1 MRNILKVVGSAG
13 SVALLLSGAAM
24 AAAPPFVAW
33 TVNKSGA
40 ITGSPCGAGA
50 IVGNGFIQCSVTL
63 GAVAGVGGIEHIVTI
78 IAEPVNGFVAGDLTV
93 VPRAD
98 LAFHS
103 QDLVRIGAGAGAGGV
118 ASTMGIKDT
127 VTNPGTAFGT
137 TAEILTGWAATHVS
151 PLLKSRATLTLD
163 LAAPGTVNNGFL
175 SNFSVTADSLLATPT
190 RNEAT
195 ALVIGQTVQLEG
207 GVLSI
212 DRQRFVLRNQPVV
225 GVITNYTI
233 AGGAAGPANVL
244 TVAAPAAGAA
254 IPTIQGLWIG
264 QSLGTTTTSPIGDDF
279 AVQRLSNLG
288 GGASSVTT
296 RTSLVSTAPVDWG
309 TGGVFFAQF
318 GAAPTF

>member
-33 TVNKSGA
+33 TVNKAGS

-50 IVGNGFIQCSVTL
+50 IIGNGFIQCTL
-63 GAVAGVGGIEHIVTI
+63 QIGGIEHIATI
-78 IAEPVNGFVAGDLTV
+78 IAEPVGGFVAGDLAV

-103 QDLVRIGAGAGAGGV
+103 QDLVRIGAGAGAGGL

-127 VTNPGTAFGT
+127 LTNVGTTFGT
-137 TAEILTGWAATHVS
+137 TAEVLTGWAAAHVS

-163 LAAPGTVNNGFL
+163 LAAPGAANTNNGFL
-175 SNFSVTADSLLATPT
+175 STFSVTADSLVSAPLV
-190 RNEAT
+190 NVAT
-195 ALVIGQTVQLEG
+195 ALSIGQTVGLEG
-207 GVLSI
+207 GALSI

-225 GVITNYTI
+225 APGITAYTI
-233 AGGAAGPANVL
+233 AGGAATNNTL
-244 TVAAPAAGAA
+244 TVAVPAAGVTP
-254 IPTIQGLWIG
+254 PTIQGLWIG
-264 QSLGTTTTSPIGDDF
+264 QSLGTTTATPIGDDF
-279 AVQRLSNLG
+279 AVQRLSNLA
-288 GGASSVTT
+288 GGANSVTS
-296 RTSLVSTAPVDWG
+296 RTSLISTAPVDWG